1 MKDNI
6 EAKYIGNRKIII
18 EIRFDPKV
26 TMLDKKGELVEVLQ
40 HTEAFNVFHWEI
52 DQAEVTLRDTVEK
65 DEADNIVIVA
75 FNRFS
80 FISSKI
86 DSVES
91 YYAKFK
97 KLYQAMLSVLG
108 EITVKRIG
116 CRIIGTY
123 KVKSSDYKGL
133 LDSFKTSFPSKFYFD
148 KYPAKD
154 LLFRLDYDNGMYQVG
169 PLDIE
174 DNFYN
179 REFKQSN
186 KQKHVGIAIDTDNY
200 LTNELK
206 SINDKEL
213 IRDVYT
219 LSLSVEKELLSNF
232 SDF

>member
-6 EAKYIGNRKIII
+6 EAKHIGNRKIII
-18 EIRFDPKV
+18 EIRFEPKV
-26 TMLDKKGELVEVLQ
+26 TMLDKKGELVEMLQ

-65 DEADNIVIVA
+65 EEADNIVIVA

-97 KLYQAMLSVLG
+97 KLYQAMLNVLG